1 MRRKELI
8 IEVAEKADVRRE
20 TVDKVLQAFASVA
33 AEALLQGEDVP
44 LGWDLG
50 KLIAL
55 KKGGKLRVNFKPSRA
70 FCNARG

>member
-1 MRRKELI
+1 MRRRELV

-20 TVDKVLQAFASVA
+20 TADKVLQVFATVA

-50 KLIAL
+50 KLIVL
-55 KKGGKLRVNFKPSRA
+55 KKRGKIRVEFKPSRA
-70 FCNARG
+70 FRDARG

>member
-8 IEVAEKADVRRE
+8 IEVAEKADLRRE

-55 KKGGKLRVNFKPSRA
+55 KKGGMLRVEFKPSRA